1 MFRRAELFHVF
12 VLVGVGVGI
21 AGGKGGKEGSG
32 ARQKLPVMVSGVEGD
47 DSVVY
52 GIRLVVL
59 LSHCACLLRLL
70 HSCWLSLSQ
79 KTAIYA

>member
-1 MFRRAELFHVF
+1 MF

-21 AGGKGGKEGSG
+21 AGGKGEKEGSG
-32 ARQKLPVMVSGVEGD
+32 TRQKLPAMVSGVEGD

-59 LSHCACLLRLL
+59 LSHCACLRRLL
-70 HSCWLSLSQ
+70 RSCRLSLSQ